1 MDKILVSIGV
11 LAAFAAA
18 FFAFN
23 SFIYPEKQGVGP
35 AATPQDATYVIDGRV
50 ITLVNGISET
60 EAAPGSASKVV
71 TRWFGNEVV
80 ADLDGDG
87 ALDTAAL
94 LTQEG
99 GGSGIF
105 FYVVAALKRGAWY
118 EGSQAYFLGDRIAPQ
133 TTEMSQ
139 NTKHERVLVVNYAD
153 RAEGE
158 PMTTPPSVGKS
169 VWLKYDSE
177 NNMFGIVVQDFE
189 GESANSSLP

>member
-11 LAAFAAA
+11 LMAFAAA

-23 SFIYPEKQGVGP
+23 SFIYHEKQGEGP
-35 AATPQDATYVIDGRV
+35 ATSPKDATYVIDGQV
-50 ITLVNGISET
+50 VTLANGVAET
-60 EAAPGSASKVV
+60 EVAPGSASKTI

-87 ALDTAAL
+87 IEDTAFL

-99 GGSGIF
+99 GGSGVF
-105 FYVVAALKRGAWY
+105 FYVVAALKKGEGY

-139 NTKHERVLVVNYAD
+139 NPKHERVLVVNYAD
-153 RAEGE
+153 RAPGE
-158 PMTTPPSVGKS
+158 PMTASPSVGKS
-169 VWLKYDSE
+169 VWLKYDAD
-177 NNMFGIVVQDFE
+177 NNQFGIVVQDFE
-189 GESANSSLP
+189 GESAI